1 MGISKYYDSVE
12 HLCRKVQKKKKNTSS
27 TGSSALQNLILQ
39 DGFVILAKS
48 CTMKVCSVELFFA
61 RKENVRF

>member
-1 MGISKYYDSVE
+1 MIASNICVEKY
-12 HLCRKVQKKKKNTSS
+12 RKKKNTSS

-39 DGFVILAKS
+39 DGFVILAES
-48 CTMKVCSVELFFA
+48 CTIKVCSVKLFA